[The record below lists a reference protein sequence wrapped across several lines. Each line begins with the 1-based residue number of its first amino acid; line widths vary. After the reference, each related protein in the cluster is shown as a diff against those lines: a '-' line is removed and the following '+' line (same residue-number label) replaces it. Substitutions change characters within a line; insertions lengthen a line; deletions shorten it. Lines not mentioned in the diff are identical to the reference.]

1 MIILIL
7 FLFIYII
14 FMSKI
19 VNYRNKIVYEKFIDK
34 YNIESDDYDKQYVD
48 ICNIIEN
55 DKNKIENDV
64 NEILKK
70 INGKKI
76 YVFGCGTGHYTS
88 QFLKNNY
95 SVIGI
100 DKSRNMLEK
109 ASIENSKCE
118 FIRGNIKKKTLFK
131 DNELNNIFIGKNVI
145 NLNSHSDIIDIIRN
159 IGKWIKKD
167 GNVIVNVYNENKLDK
182 IYPRQ
187 YSQSFVNN
195 NSHKDGIK
203 NVTFTYFKKFRYD
216 TWMKKISKNKYDW
229 FEKIVLENNKYRITK
244 KNLTILPKKDIIN
257 LFINNNFIVKNI
269 IKNRNSYL
277 QNELIIFHKII

>member
-1 MIILIL
+1 
-7 FLFIYII
+7 
-14 FMSKI
+14 MSKI